1 MNGYNTNEEV
11 KRLKPEGDLRSKA
24 QRVIHGLH
32 GKKSPKIQQINPKNP
47 VVLIA
52 EKIGE
57 GIKQVVEEV
66 SSLIPGD
73 SSQQQ
78 VKMSALEQFRQLQA
92 ARKAA
97 ADKKAEV
104 AKEALVH
111 EQVQGLHGSTVSVDE
126 TGRLAGREL
135 PQAVRNKLRAT
146 QGSVAPRK
154 SVSPPKPAP
163 KLSLSAANEKRAKAV
178 RNYLQAGQKGR
189 RRSVYLQSN
198 DAEEAPGSEENVS
211 NNQKGMSSQN
221 KPANAVAAGNA
232 AASAAAAAG
241 ASPAVVNATA
251 NAVEAAVANA
261 PPGQE
266 APAAAAAAEEAVVAA
281 GGNVQQAAAASGAAS
296 ENAGA
301 NAEAD
306 RIEQEAAAQ
315 EAARAVQNSGAPPA
329 AVEAAAN
336 AVASGAS
343 PAVVE
348 AAVVNAG
355 GSPAAAANASAAAN
369 AGAANRLAALSPV
382 LPPSNGGSPGA
393 GVVANAPAIL
403 DTASAAAAPAR
414 LNVPGLATSP
424 VPIAGGAPCPP
435 VGLTPGTYTTT
446 VQEQGGATVATFMRT
461 GDLKGS
467 AWSMPGFGM
476 PKFGLRSGKGK
487 TVEEQVKEEPKA
499 YTWKGVNLGKYLAGL
514 KGFSIDLTPLLT
526 ALETVGTVA
535 GGAVAGAVYSTVYGT
550 VYGAYLIGQGF
561 VLVGLALA
569 GAFQAIAGY
578 DFKKIYPGITLA
590 NLFGLGTDPR
600 MKKLAKAIS
609 EYQTLNKQGIQ
620 QVVNAAKQARS
631 SRFSNNAAV
640 QNRVEAEIKTVKR
653 LLAGKQGDI
662 KAAAKDLAR
671 EIADDL
677 FNKLSKEQQDKV
689 DTALEP
695 IKPVSALPN
704 VGGRNLTVNRQQS
717 AAINE
722 IKDDFTELNV
732 LVEKMYLAAAAL
744 GNVPEA
750 QYPMAKAEA
759 IRTAYAQFLKD
770 VQVLDELQ
778 QLAQGSNAKASVNK
792 MWNKTQKYRSNAASY
807 GRAAQQGLSGFGS
820 RIGSMFTRKVNA
832 SKPNSSG
839 YVPGVIGSNRYTN
852 ANRAAQQVALAPAAP
867 KKGFFGR
874 LGNSLKS
881 AFSRKPSAAVQK
893 LTAAPAN
900 GQNNGAFNRVNPMRN
915 AFTSPQAAA
924 VGQPTQVQP
933 RPGAGAVQPASR
945 GLVGRV
951 RNAFGLRGLTL
962 KRKPEQYNG
971 FGRNEALPRSTN
983 ESANPFGPQYNL
995 GNAYSSQNEAE
1006 GKRRKRKTQ
1015 KRKGLKRSNNRR

>member
-1 MNGYNTNEEV
+1 MDGYNTNEEV
-11 KRLKPEGDLRSKA
+11 KRLKPEGHLRSKA
-24 QRVIHGLH
+24 QQVIHGLH
-32 GKKSPKIQQINPKNP
+32 GKKSPKNQQIKPKNP
-47 VVLIA
+47 VVIIA
-52 EKIGE
+52 EKVVE
-57 GIKQVVEEV
+57 GIKKVVDEV

-73 SSQQQ
+73 SSQQE
-78 VKMSALEQFRQLQA
+78 VKMYALEQFRQKQA

-97 ADKKAEV
+97 AEGKEKA

-111 EQVQGLHGSTVSVDE
+111 SQIVGLQKPVTVDE
-126 TGRLAGREL
+126 TGRLADRKL
-135 PQAVRNKLRAT
+135 SQAFRNKLRAA
-146 QGSVAPRK
+146 QASGSSAVPKR
-154 SVSPPKPAP
+154 SVSPPKWTMLPTI
-163 KLSLSAANEKRAKAV
+163 SNANKKRAEKV
-178 RNYLQAGQKGR
+178 RKSLQSGQKSS
-189 RRSVYLQSN
+189 RSSSPQSN
-198 DAEEAPGSEENVS
+198 EEAEEAPGSEENVS
-211 NNQKGMSSQN
+211 NNQKGMASQN

-251 NAVEAAVANA
+251 NAVANAVANA

-266 APAAAAAAEEAVVAA
+266 GQVAAAAAEEAVVAG
-281 GGNVQQAAAASGAAS
+281 GGNVQQAAAASEAAAS
-296 ENAGA
+296 NAGGNA

-315 EAARAVQNSGAPPA
+315 QAALAVQNSGAPPA

-336 AVASGAS
+336 AVASGAP
-343 PAVVE
+343 PAAVE

-355 GSPAAAANASAAAN
+355 GSPAAAANASAVASN

-403 DTASAAAAPAR
+403 GAASAAATNS
-414 LNVPGLATSP
+414 LVVPGPATSP
-424 VPIAGGAPCPP
+424 LPVDGSAPCPP
-435 VGLTPGTYTTT
+435 VGLAPGTYAAT
-446 VQEQGGATVATFMRT
+446 VQRTMTGETAVTFKSTGPQG
-461 GDLKGS
+461 KGTS
-467 AWSMPGFGM
+467 WSMPGFSL
-476 PKFGLRSGKGK
+476 KSGVGK
-487 TVEEQVKEEPKA
+487 TVKQQVEEQPKA
-499 YTWKGVNLGKYLAGL
+499 TWTWKGINFGESLKGL
-514 KGFSIDLTPLLT
+514 KGFVIDLTPLLI
-526 ALETVGTVA
+526 ALQAVGTVA
-535 GGAVAGAVYSTVYGT
+535 GGAIATSVGGSMF
-550 VYGAYLIGQGF
+550 GAYLIGQGF
-561 VLVGLALA
+561 VLVGLAIA
-569 GAFQAIAGY
+569 GAFQALAGL
-578 DFKKIYPGITLA
+578 DFRKIYPGITLA

-653 LLAGKQGDI
+653 LLAGKQSEI
-662 KAAAKDLAR
+662 KAAAKGLAKDIGDALYDKLELKQKEATAQAVTMNPELQNISDKDFEDL
-671 EIADDL
+671 
-677 FNKLSKEQQDKV
+677 
-689 DTALEP
+689 
-695 IKPVSALPN
+695 
-704 VGGRNLTVNRQQS
+704 
-717 AAINE
+717 
-722 IKDDFTELNV
+722 EL
-732 LVEKMYLAAAAL
+732 LIQKIYLAASAL

-750 QYPMAKAEA
+750 QYPMVKAEA
-759 IRTAYAQFLKD
+759 IKTAFAQFLKD

-820 RIGSMFTRKVNA
+820 RIGSMFTRKTNA

-839 YVPGVIGSNRYTN
+839 YVPGVVGSN
-852 ANRAAQQVALAPAAP
+852 PAAP

-900 GQNNGAFNRVNPMRN
+900 GQNNGSFNKVNPMRN

-924 VGQPTQVQP
+924 AGASGERLYVQP
-933 RPGAGAVQPASR
+933 RASAPQAPSR
-945 GLVGRV
+945 GFFGRV
-951 RNAFGLRGLTL
+951 RNTLGVPRGLTL
-962 KRKPEQYNG
+962 KKGKEGNYSG
-971 FGRNEALPRSTN
+971 FGRNVPETENAG
-983 ESANPFGPQYNL
+983 ESQNPFGLTQGA
-995 GNAYSSQNEAE
+995 GNAYEALNRANAE
-1006 GKRRKRKTQ
+1006 GKRPKRKTQ
-1015 KRKGLKRSNNRR
+1015 KRKAGRR

>member
-1 MNGYNTNEEV
+1 MNGYNTNEEI
-11 KRLKPEGDLRSKA
+11 KRLNPEGDLRSKA

-32 GKKSPKIQQINPKNP
+32 GKKSPKNPI
-47 VVLIA
+47 VLIA

-73 SSQQQ
+73 SSQQE
-78 VKMSALEQFRQLQA
+78 VKMSALDQFRQLQA

-97 ADKKAEV
+97 AEKKAEE

-111 EQVQGLHGSTVSVDE
+111 EQVQGLRGSTVSVDE
-126 TGRLAGREL
+126 TGRLAGRVL
-135 PQAVRNKLRAT
+135 PQAVRNKLRGA
-146 QGSVAPRK
+146 QGSGAPRK
-154 SVSPPKPAP
+154 SVSPPKPAA
-163 KLSLSAANEKRAKAV
+163 KVSLSEANERRAKAV
-178 RNYLQAGQKGR
+178 RNYLKSGPKSR
-189 RRSVYLQSN
+189 KRSVNLQSN
-198 DAEEAPGSEENVS
+198 ETEETPGSEENVG
-211 NNQKGMSSQN
+211 NNQKGMASQN

-232 AASAAAAAG
+232 AANAAAAAG
-241 ASPAVVNATA
+241 ASPTVVNATA
-251 NAVEAAVANA
+251 NAVANAVANA

-266 APAAAAAAEEAVVAA
+266 GQVAAAAAEEAVVAA

-296 ENAGA
+296 ANAGGNA
-301 NAEAD
+301 NAEAA
-306 RIEQEAAAQ
+306 RLEAEAESQ
-315 EAARAVQNSGAPPA
+315 EAARAAAGAAAASGAPPA
-329 AVEAAAN
+329 AVDAAA
-336 AVASGAS
+336 AAAESGAPPS
-343 PAVVE
+343 EVQ

-355 GSPAAAANASAAAN
+355 GSPAAGSNAAAASSNAN
-369 AGAANRLAALSPV
+369 AGAANRLASLSGV
-382 LPPSNGGSPGA
+382 LPPVAAHGA
-393 GVVANAPAIL
+393 GVVANAPANSL
-403 DTASAAAAPAR
+403 V
-414 LNVPGLATSP
+414 VPGLATSP
-424 VPIAGGAPCPP
+424 LPMPGGAPCPP
-435 VGLTPGTYTTT
+435 VGLAPGTYAAT
-446 VQEQGGATVATFMRT
+446 VQRTMTGETAVTFKST
-461 GDLKGS
+461 GPLGKGS
-467 AWSMPGFGM
+467 AWSMPG
-476 PKFGLRSGKGK
+476 FGLRSGKGK
-487 TVEEQVKEEPKA
+487 TVEQQVKEEPKA
-499 YTWKGVNLGKYLAGL
+499 WTFKGINFGKYLSGL
-514 KGFSIDLTPLLT
+514 RGFAIDLTPLLM
-526 ALETVGTVA
+526 ALQAVGSVA
-535 GGAVAGAVYSTVYGT
+535 GGAVVLSVGAPMYGS
-550 VYGAYLIGQGF
+550 YLIGQGF
-561 VLVGLALA
+561 VLLGLAMA
-569 GAFQAIAGY
+569 GAFQALVGF
-578 DFKKIYPGITLA
+578 DFKKLYPGITLA
-590 NLFGLGTDPR
+590 NVFGLGTDPR

-620 QVVNAAKQARS
+620 QVVNAAKQART

-662 KAAAKDLAR
+662 KMAAKGLAK

-677 FNKLSKEQQDKV
+677 FDKLNKEQQDAV
-689 DTALEP
+689 DTQLAPLQ
-695 IKPVSALPN
+695 PVSALPN

-792 MWNKTQKYRSNAASY
+792 MFNKTQKYRSNVASY

-881 AFSRKPSAAVQK
+881 VFSRKPSPSPLSSTPPPMAERNELSNLRRIAA
-893 LTAAPAN
+893 
-900 GQNNGAFNRVNPMRN
+900 NR
-915 AFTSPQAAA
+915 
-924 VGQPTQVQP
+924 GEQPKNLPFETNF
-933 RPGAGAVQPASR
+933 RTVQPAPR
-945 GLVGRV
+945 GFFGRV
-951 RNAFGLRGLTL
+951 RNTLGVPRGLTL
-962 KRKPEQYNG
+962 RKGKEGNYSG
-971 FGRNEALPRSTN
+971 FGRNVPETAN
-983 ESANPFGPQYNL
+983 AGESENPFGLSQGE
-995 GNAYSSQNEAE
+995 GNAYEALNRAQ
-1006 GKRRKRKTQ
+1006 GVGAGARRKRNSRKTQ
-1015 KRKGLKRSNNRR
+1015 KRKAGRR

>member
-1 MNGYNTNEEV
+1 MTGETAV
-11 KRLKPEGDLRSKA
+11 TFKSTGP
-24 QRVIHGLH
+24 Q
-32 GKKSPKIQQINPKNP
+32 GK
-47 VVLIA
+47 
-52 EKIGE
+52 G
-57 GIKQVVEEV
+57 
-66 SSLIPGD
+66 
-73 SSQQQ
+73 
-78 VKMSALEQFRQLQA
+78 
-92 ARKAA
+92 
-97 ADKKAEV
+97 
-104 AKEALVH
+104 
-111 EQVQGLHGSTVSVDE
+111 
-126 TGRLAGREL
+126 
-135 PQAVRNKLRAT
+135 
-146 QGSVAPRK
+146 
-154 SVSPPKPAP
+154 
-163 KLSLSAANEKRAKAV
+163 
-178 RNYLQAGQKGR
+178 
-189 RRSVYLQSN
+189 
-198 DAEEAPGSEENVS
+198 
-211 NNQKGMSSQN
+211 
-221 KPANAVAAGNA
+221 
-232 AASAAAAAG
+232 
-241 ASPAVVNATA
+241 
-251 NAVEAAVANA
+251 
-261 PPGQE
+261 
-266 APAAAAAAEEAVVAA
+266 
-281 GGNVQQAAAASGAAS
+281 
-296 ENAGA
+296 
-301 NAEAD
+301 
-306 RIEQEAAAQ
+306 
-315 EAARAVQNSGAPPA
+315 
-329 AVEAAAN
+329 
-336 AVASGAS
+336 
-343 PAVVE
+343 
-348 AAVVNAG
+348 
-355 GSPAAAANASAAAN
+355 
-369 AGAANRLAALSPV
+369 
-382 LPPSNGGSPGA
+382 
-393 GVVANAPAIL
+393 
-403 DTASAAAAPAR
+403 
-414 LNVPGLATSP
+414 TS
-424 VPIAGGAPCPP
+424 
-435 VGLTPGTYTTT
+435 
-446 VQEQGGATVATFMRT
+446 
-461 GDLKGS
+461 
-467 AWSMPGFGM
+467 WMPGFS
-476 PKFGLRSGKGK
+476 FGSGKGK
-487 TVEEQVKEEPKA
+487 TVEQQVKEEPKA
-499 YTWKGVNLGKYLAGL
+499 WTWKGVNLGKYLAGL

-535 GGAVAGAVYSTVYGT
+535 GGAVAGAVYGTVYGT
-550 VYGAYLIGQGF
+550 VYGAYLIGEGF

-590 NLFGLGTDPR
+590 NLFGIGTDPR

-677 FNKLSKEQQDKV
+677 FNKLSKEQKEKV

-852 ANRAAQQVALAPAAP
+852 ANRAAQQVALANPAAP

-881 AFSRKPSAAVQK
+881 AFSRKPSANVQK
-893 LTAAPAN
+893 LTAAP
-900 GQNNGAFNRVNPMRN
+900 P
-915 AFTSPQAAA
+915 PAAA
-924 VGQPTQVQP
+924 RNELSNLRRLAANRGEQPTNLPIENNVVYRGNP
-933 RPGAGAVQPASR
+933 TVSSGRPS
-945 GLVGRV
+945 
-951 RNAFGLRGLTL
+951 FLRGLTL
-962 KRKPEQYNG
+962 PFTG
-971 FGRNEALPRSTN
+971 FGKRNTANTAKAQGRRENQRRAALGMAPKYRGSGNENNLSNENLNANTLTPPSGGLTLRSPSPP
-983 ESANPFGPQYNL
+983 SAQ
-995 GNAYSSQNEAE
+995 
-1006 GKRRKRKTQ
+1006 RKTQ
-1015 KRKGLKRSNNRR
+1015 KRKGLKRSNSRR

>member
-1 MNGYNTNEEV
+1 M
-11 KRLKPEGDLRSKA
+11 
-24 QRVIHGLH
+24 
-32 GKKSPKIQQINPKNP
+32 
-47 VVLIA
+47 
-52 EKIGE
+52 
-57 GIKQVVEEV
+57 
-66 SSLIPGD
+66 SLT
-73 SSQQQ
+73 
-78 VKMSALEQFRQLQA
+78 QLA
-92 ARKAA
+92 
-97 ADKKAEV
+97 
-104 AKEALVH
+104 
-111 EQVQGLHGSTVSVDE
+111 
-126 TGRLAGREL
+126 
-135 PQAVRNKLRAT
+135 
-146 QGSVAPRK
+146 
-154 SVSPPKPAP
+154 SPPKPAAQ
-163 KLSLSAANEKRAKAV
+163 LSLSAANEKRAKAV
-178 RNYLQAGQKGR
+178 RNYLQAGKKGR
-189 RRSVYLQSN
+189 RRSVYLQPN
-198 DAEEAPGSEENVS
+198 NEEVEAPGSEENVG
-211 NNQKGMSSQN
+211 NNQKGMASQN

-241 ASPAVVNATA
+241 ASPAAANAAA
-251 NAVEAAVANA
+251 NAVANAVANA
-261 PPGQE
+261 PPGLE
-266 APAAAAAAEEAVVAA
+266 APAAAAAAEQAVVAA
-281 GGNVQQAAAASGAAS
+281 GGNVGQAAAASEAAS
-296 ENAGA
+296 ANAGGA
-301 NAEAD
+301 NAEAE
-306 RIEQEAAAQ
+306 RIEAEAAAQ
-315 EAARAVQNSGAPPA
+315 EAARAVEASGAPPA

-336 AVASGAS
+336 AVASGAP

-355 GSPAAAANASAAAN
+355 GSPAAAANAGAAAN
-369 AGAANRLAALSPV
+369 ASAANRLAALSGV
-382 LPPSNGGSPGA
+382 LPPVAGA
-393 GVVANAPAIL
+393 GVAANAPAIL
-403 DTASAAAAPAR
+403 GAAESAASTPA
-414 LNVPGLATSP
+414 VIPGLPTSP
-424 VPIAGGAPCPP
+424 NAPVIAGGAPCPP
-435 VGLTPGTYTTT
+435 VGLPPGKYAADVARTMSGETT
-446 VQEQGGATVATFMRT
+446 VTFKYTGA
-461 GDLKGS
+461 LGS
-467 AWSMPGFGM
+467 SWSM

-487 TVEEQVKEEPKA
+487 TTKEQVDEEPKA
-499 YTWKGVNLGKYLAGL
+499 WTWKGVNFGKWLSGL
-514 KGFSIDLTPLLT
+514 KGFSIDLSPLLL
-526 ALETVGTVA
+526 ALQAAAGVA
-535 GGAVAGAVYSTVYGT
+535 GGGIAGAAVVAAGGVASGLYVIGSGMV
-550 VYGAYLIGQGF
+550 LIG
-561 VLVGLALA
+561 LAFA
-569 GAFQAIAGY
+569 GAFQALAGL
-578 DFKKIYPGITLA
+578 DFRKIYPGITLA

-677 FNKLSKEQQDKV
+677 FSKLSKEQEAAV
-689 DTALEP
+689 DAQLAP
-695 IKPVSALPN
+695 LQPVSALPN
-704 VGGRNLTVNRQQS
+704 VGGRNLMVNRQQS

-778 QLAQGSNAKASVNK
+778 VLAQGSNAKASVNK

-820 RIGSMFTRKVNA
+820 RLGSMFTRKATNA

-852 ANRAAQQVALAPAAP
+852 ANRAAQQVALANAAKP

-900 GQNNGAFNRVNPMRN
+900 GQNNGSFNRVNPMRN
-915 AFTSPQAAA
+915 AFTSPQAGAA
-924 VGQPTQVQP
+924 GAAGERLYVQP
-933 RPGAGAVQPASR
+933 RASVPQAPSR
-945 GLVGRV
+945 GFFGRI
-951 RNAFGLRGLTL
+951 RNTLGVPRGLTL
-962 KRKPEQYNG
+962 KKGKEGNYSG
-971 FGRNEALPRSTN
+971 FGRNEPEVENAGEN
-983 ESANPFGPQYNL
+983 QNPFGLTQGA
-995 GNAYSSQNEAE
+995 GNAYEALNRANAE

-1015 KRKGLKRSNNRR
+1015 KRKAGRR

>member
-1 MNGYNTNEEV
+1 MEGYNTNEEV

-57 GIKQVVEEV
+57 GIKQIVDEV

-73 SSQQQ
+73 SSQQE
-78 VKMSALEQFRQLQA
+78 VKMSALDQFRQLQA
-92 ARKAA
+92 ARQAA
-97 ADKKAEV
+97 EKKKAEE
-104 AKEALVH
+104 AKKALVH
-111 EQVQGLHGSTVSVDE
+111 TQVQGLRESTVSVDE
-126 TGRLAGREL
+126 SGRLAGRGLSPEL
-135 PQAVRNKLRAT
+135 RNRLRAA

-154 SVSPPKPAP
+154 SVSPPKWTVLPTISNAN
-163 KLSLSAANEKRAKAV
+163 KRRAENVRKSLLS
-178 RNYLQAGQKGR
+178 GQKS
-189 RRSVYLQSN
+189 RSRSSSPQSN
-198 DAEEAPGSEENVS
+198 EEAEEAPGSEENVS
-211 NNQKGMSSQN
+211 NNQKRMANQN

-232 AASAAAAAG
+232 AANAAAAAG
-241 ASPAVVNATA
+241 APP
-251 NAVEAAVANA
+251 AVANAAGEAVQVAVASA

-281 GGNVQQAAAASGAAS
+281 GGSVQQAAAASGAAS
-296 ENAGA
+296 ENAGGNENA
-301 NAEAD
+301 VAEAA
-306 RIEQEAAAQ
+306 RLEAEAEAQEAAAASGAPL
-315 EAARAVQNSGAPPA
+315 AAAEEETAVNGALGDNSLLNQFAEGVNPPAAPAAAGAAAASGAPPSE
-329 AVEAAAN
+329 V
-336 AVASGAS
+336 S
-343 PAVVE
+343 
-348 AAVVNAG
+348 AG
-355 GSPAAAANASAAAN
+355 GLPA
-369 AGAANRLAALSPV
+369 AGAANRLAALSGV
-382 LPPSNGGSPGA
+382 LPPVAPLGA
-393 GVVANAPAIL
+393 GVAVNAPAIL
-403 DTASAAAAPAR
+403 STASAAAAPAR

-467 AWSMPGFGM
+467 AWSMPGFG
-476 PKFGLRSGKGK
+476 FRSGKGK

-499 YTWKGVNLGKYLAGL
+499 WTWKGVNLGKYLAGL

-535 GGAVAGAVYSTVYGT
+535 GGAVAGAVYGTVYGT

-561 VLVGLALA
+561 VLVGLAMA
-569 GAFQAIAGY
+569 GAFQALAGL
-578 DFKKIYPGITLA
+578 DFRKIYPGITLA

-662 KAAAKDLAR
+662 KMAAKELAK

-677 FNKLSKEQQDKV
+677 FNKLSKEQQEKV

-695 IKPVSALPN
+695 IKPAEATPYVSTGLN
-704 VGGRNLTVNRQQS
+704 SNRKYS
-717 AAINE
+717 AEINE

-750 QYPMAKAEA
+750 QYPMVKAEA
-759 IRTAYAQFLKD
+759 IRNAYAQFLKD

-778 QLAQGSNAKASVNK
+778 QLAQGSNA
-792 MWNKTQKYRSNAASY
+792 T
-807 GRAAQQGLSGFGS
+807 
-820 RIGSMFTRKVNA
+820 T
-832 SKPNSSG
+832 
-839 YVPGVIGSNRYTN
+839 
-852 ANRAAQQVALAPAAP
+852 
-867 KKGFFGR
+867 
-874 LGNSLKS
+874 
-881 AFSRKPSAAVQK
+881 
-893 LTAAPAN
+893 
-900 GQNNGAFNRVNPMRN
+900 
-915 AFTSPQAAA
+915 
-924 VGQPTQVQP
+924 P
-933 RPGAGAVQPASR
+933 RPEAGEW
-945 GLVGRV
+945 GR
-951 RNAFGLRGLTL
+951 RH
-962 KRKPEQYNG
+962 
-971 FGRNEALPRSTN
+971 
-983 ESANPFGPQYNL
+983 
-995 GNAYSSQNEAE
+995 
-1006 GKRRKRKTQ
+1006 
-1015 KRKGLKRSNNRR
+1015 

>member
-1 MNGYNTNEEV
+1 MDGYNTNEEV
-11 KRLKPEGDLRSKA
+11 KRLKPEGHLRSKA
-24 QRVIHGLH
+24 QQVIHGLH
-32 GKKSPKIQQINPKNP
+32 GKKSPKNP

-52 EKIGE
+52 EKVVE
-57 GIKQVVEEV
+57 GIKKVVDEV

-73 SSQQQ
+73 SSQQE
-78 VKMSALEQFRQLQA
+78 VKMSALEQFRQSQA

-97 ADKKAEV
+97 AEVKAKA

-111 EQVQGLHGSTVSVDE
+111 SQIEGLRNPVAVDE
-126 TGRLAGREL
+126 TGRLAVRGLSPE
-135 PQAVRNKLRAT
+135 VRNRLRAA
-146 QGSVAPRK
+146 QGAKATSARSP
-154 SVSPPKPAP
+154 SPPKPAAQ
-163 KLSLSAANEKRAKAV
+163 LSLNAASERRAKAV
-178 RNYLQAGQKGR
+178 RNYLSAGKPTTRNGKRSR
-189 RRSVYLQSN
+189 RNNFNGPDPIL
-198 DAEEAPGSEENVS
+198 EAPGSEENVS
-211 NNQKGMSSQN
+211 NNQKGMASQN

-251 NAVEAAVANA
+251 NAVANAVANA

-266 APAAAAAAEEAVVAA
+266 GQVAAAAAEEAVVAA
-281 GGNVQQAAAASGAAS
+281 GGNVGQAAAASEAAS
-296 ENAGA
+296 VNAGGA
-301 NAEAD
+301 EVEAD

-336 AVASGAS
+336 AVASGA
-343 PAVVE
+343 PPNVVE

-355 GSPAAAANASAAAN
+355 GSPAAAANAGAVASNANAGAVASNAN
-369 AGAANRLAALSPV
+369 AGAANRLAALSGV
-382 LPPSNGGSPGA
+382 LPPSPGA

-403 DTASAAAAPAR
+403 GAASAAAAAPA
-414 LNVPGLATSP
+414 LVPGPATSP
-424 VPIAGGAPCPP
+424 VNQPAAGCPP
-435 VGLTPGTYTTT
+435 VGLAPGTYAAT
-446 VQEQGGATVATFMRT
+446 VQRTMTGETAVTFKSTGPQG
-461 GDLKGS
+461 KGS
-467 AWSMPGFGM
+467 SWSMPGFS
-476 PKFGLRSGKGK
+476 FGSGKGK
-487 TVEEQVKEEPKA
+487 TVEQQVKEQPKA
-499 YTWKGVNLGKYLAGL
+499 WTWKGINFGESL
-514 KGFSIDLTPLLT
+514 KGLRGFMIDLTPLLM
-526 ALETVGTVA
+526 ALQAVGTVA
-535 GGAVAGAVYSTVYGT
+535 GGAVAASVGAPM
-550 VYGAYLIGQGF
+550 YGAYLIGQGF
-561 VLVGLALA
+561 VLVGLAFA
-569 GAFQAIAGY
+569 GAFQALAGY

-662 KAAAKDLAR
+662 KMAAKGIAK

-677 FNKLSKEQQDKV
+677 FNKLSKEQQDSV
-689 DTALEP
+689 DTQLAPLQPAEATP
-695 IKPVSALPN
+695 YVSTGLN
-704 VGGRNLTVNRQQS
+704 SNRKYS
-717 AAINE
+717 TEINE

-778 QLAQGSNAKASVNK
+778 ALAQGSNAKASVNK
-792 MWNKTQKYRSNAASY
+792 MFNKTQKYRSNVASY

-820 RIGSMFTRKVNA
+820 RLGSMFTRKVNA

-881 AFSRKPSAAVQK
+881 VFKRKTPSP
-893 LTAAPAN
+893 LSSTP
-900 GQNNGAFNRVNPMRN
+900 P
-915 AFTSPQAAA
+915 AAA
-924 VGQPTQVQP
+924 RNELSNLRQIAANRGEQPTNFPIENNLSSSGTNVEYRGNP
-933 RPGAGAVQPASR
+933 SVSSGRPG
-945 GLVGRV
+945 
-951 RNAFGLRGLTL
+951 FLRGLTL
-962 KRKPEQYNG
+962 PFTG
-971 FGRNEALPRSTN
+971 FGKRNSETAKARRAQQAANREAPLFTGSST
-983 ESANPFGPQYNL
+983 GY
-995 GNAYSSQNEAE
+995 
-1006 GKRRKRKTQ
+1006 GKERKT
-1015 KRKGLKRSNNRR
+1015 RKGRKAGRR

>member
-11 KRLKPEGDLRSKA
+11 KRLKPEGHLRSKA
-24 QRVIHGLH
+24 QQVIHGLH
-32 GKKSPKIQQINPKNP
+32 GKKSPKNP
-47 VVLIA
+47 VVIIA
-52 EKIGE
+52 EKVVE
-57 GIKQVVEEV
+57 GIKKVVDEV

-73 SSQQQ
+73 SSQQE

-97 ADKKAEV
+97 AEGKEKA

-111 EQVQGLHGSTVSVDE
+111 SQIVGLQKPVTVE
-126 TGRLAGREL
+126 EGGRIAGREL

-146 QGSVAPRK
+146 QASGSSAVPKR
-154 SVSPPKPAP
+154 SVSPPKWTMLPT
-163 KLSLSAANEKRAKAV
+163 AANEKRAKAV
-178 RNYLQAGQKGR
+178 RNYLMP
-189 RRSVYLQSN
+189 RSRSSSPQSN
-198 DAEEAPGSEENVS
+198 EEAEGAPGSEENVS
-211 NNQKGMSSQN
+211 NNQKGMASQN

-232 AASAAAAAG
+232 AANAAAAAG

-251 NAVEAAVANA
+251 SAVANAVANA

-266 APAAAAAAEEAVVAA
+266 GQVAAAAAEEAVVAA
-281 GGNVQQAAAASGAAS
+281 GGNVGQAAAASEAAS
-296 ENAGA
+296 ANAGGNA

-315 EAARAVQNSGAPPA
+315 QAALAAQASGAPPA

-355 GSPAAAANASAAAN
+355 GSPAAAANASAVASN

-403 DTASAAAAPAR
+403 GAASAAATNS
-414 LNVPGLATSP
+414 LVVPGSATSP
-424 VPIAGGAPCPP
+424 LPVDSAPCPP
-435 VGLTPGTYTTT
+435 VGLAPGTYAAT
-446 VQEQGGATVATFMRT
+446 VQRTMTGETAVTFKSTGPQG
-461 GDLKGS
+461 KGTS
-467 AWSMPGFGM
+467 WSMPGFS
-476 PKFGLRSGKGK
+476 FGSGKGK
-487 TVEEQVKEEPKA
+487 TVEQQVKEQPKA
-499 YTWKGVNLGKYLAGL
+499 WTWKGINFGESLKGL
-514 KGFSIDLTPLLT
+514 KGFVIDLTPLLM
-526 ALETVGTVA
+526 ALQAVGTVA
-535 GGAVAGAVYSTVYGT
+535 GGAIGSAVGAPMF
-550 VYGAYLIGQGF
+550 GAYIIGQGF
-561 VLVGLALA
+561 VLVGLAMA
-569 GAFQAIAGY
+569 GAFQALAGL

-662 KAAAKDLAR
+662 KLAAKGIAK

-677 FNKLSKEQQDKV
+677 FNKLSKEQQDSV
-689 DTALEP
+689 DTQLAP
-695 IKPVSALPN
+695 IQPAEATPYVSTGLN
-704 VGGRNLTVNRQQS
+704 SNRKYS
-717 AAINE
+717 TEINE
-722 IKDDFTELNV
+722 IKDDFSELNV
-732 LVEKMYLAAAAL
+732 LVEKMYLSAAAL

-820 RIGSMFTRKVNA
+820 RIGSMFTRKTNA

-839 YVPGVIGSNRYTN
+839 YVPGAIGSNRYTN
-852 ANRAAQQVALAPAAP
+852 ANRNAQQVALAQAAAP

-881 AFSRKPSAAVQK
+881 VFKRKTPSPLSSTPPA
-893 LTAAPAN
+893 AAPAN
-900 GQNNGAFNRVNPMRN
+900 GQNNGSFNKVNPMRN

-924 VGQPTQVQP
+924 AGASGERLYVQP
-933 RPGAGAVQPASR
+933 RASAPQAPSR
-945 GLVGRV
+945 GFFGRV
-951 RNAFGLRGLTL
+951 RNTLGVPRGLTL
-962 KRKPEQYNG
+962 KKGKEGNYSG
-971 FGRNEALPRSTN
+971 FGRNEAEVEN
-983 ESANPFGPQYNL
+983 AGESQNPFGLTQGA
-995 GNAYSSQNEAE
+995 GNAYEALNRANAE

-1015 KRKGLKRSNNRR
+1015 KRKDGRR

>member
-1 MNGYNTNEEV
+1 MDNGFNTNEEV
-11 KRLKPEGDLRSKA
+11 KRLDPRGELRSKA
-24 QRVIHGLH
+24 QKVIHGLH
-32 GKKSPKIQQINPKNP
+32 GKKTPRIQRIVKPIENP

-57 GIKQVVEEV
+57 GIKKVINGV
-66 SSLIPGD
+66 STLIPGD
-73 SSQQQ
+73 SSQQE
-78 VKMSALEQFRQLQA
+78 VKMSALEQFKALQA
-92 ARKAA
+92 KRKAA
-97 ADKKAEV
+97 AEGKAKE

-111 EQVQGLHGSTVSVDE
+111 SQIQGLRGSTVSVDE
-126 TGRLAGREL
+126 AGHLAGTGL
-135 PQAVRNKLRAT
+135 SQGVRNKLRAA
-146 QGSVAPRK
+146 QSAARPAARPA
-154 SVSPPKPAP
+154 SPPKPAAQ
-163 KLSLSAANEKRAKAV
+163 LSLNAASERRAEAV
-178 RNYLQAGQKGR
+178 RKYLSAGKPTTRNGKRSR
-189 RRSVYLQSN
+189 RNNFNGPDPIL
-198 DAEEAPGSEENVS
+198 EAPGSGENVS
-211 NNQKGMSSQN
+211 INQKGMASQN

-251 NAVEAAVANA
+251 NAVANAVANA

-266 APAAAAAAEEAVVAA
+266 GQVAAAAAEEAVVAA
-281 GGNVQQAAAASGAAS
+281 GGNVGQAAAASEAAS
-296 ENAGA
+296 VNAGA
-301 NAEAD
+301 NAEAN

-315 EAARAVQNSGAPPA
+315 EAARAAAASGAPPA

-336 AVASGAS
+336 AVASGAPPS
-343 PAVVE
+343 AVE

-355 GSPAAAANASAAAN
+355 GSPVAAANASAAASLN
-369 AGAANRLAALSPV
+369 ELSPV
-382 LPPSNGGSPGA
+382 LPPLASPEA

-403 DTASAAAAPAR
+403 GAASAAAAAPA
-414 LNVPGLATSP
+414 VIPGPPTSP
-424 VPIAGGAPCPP
+424 NAPVAGGAPCPP
-435 VGLTPGTYTTT
+435 VGLPPGKYAADVARTMSGETT
-446 VQEQGGATVATFMRT
+446 VTFKYTGA
-461 GDLKGS
+461 LGS
-467 AWSMPGFGM
+467 SWSM

-487 TVEEQVKEEPKA
+487 TTKEQVDEEPKA
-499 YTWKGVNLGKYLAGL
+499 WTWKGVNFGKWLSGL
-514 KGFSIDLTPLLT
+514 KGFSIDLSPLLL
-526 ALETVGTVA
+526 ALQAAAGVA
-535 GGAVAGAVYSTVYGT
+535 GGGIAGAAVVAAGGVASGLYVIGSGMV
-550 VYGAYLIGQGF
+550 LIG
-561 VLVGLALA
+561 LAFA
-569 GAFQAIAGY
+569 GAFQALAGL
-578 DFKKIYPGITLA
+578 DFRKIYPGITLA

-677 FNKLSKEQQDKV
+677 FNKLSKEQQDAV
-689 DTALEP
+689 DTQLAPLQ
-695 IKPVSALPN
+695 PVSALPN

-778 QLAQGSNAKASVNK
+778 ALAQGSNAKASVNK

-820 RIGSMFTRKVNA
+820 RLGSMFTRKPANA

-852 ANRAAQQVALAPAAP
+852 ANRAAQQVALANAAKP

-900 GQNNGAFNRVNPMRN
+900 GQNNGSFNRVNPMRN

-924 VGQPTQVQP
+924 AGAAGERLYVQP
-933 RPGAGAVQPASR
+933 RASVPQAPSR
-945 GLVGRV
+945 GFFGRI
-951 RNAFGLRGLTL
+951 RNTLGVPRGLTL
-962 KRKPEQYNG
+962 KKGKEGNYSG
-971 FGRNEALPRSTN
+971 FGRNEPEVENAG
-983 ESANPFGPQYNL
+983 ESQNPFGLTQGA
-995 GNAYSSQNEAE
+995 GNAYEALNRANAE

-1015 KRKGLKRSNNRR
+1015 KRKAGRR

>member
-1 MNGYNTNEEV
+1 MDGYNTNEEV
-11 KRLKPEGDLRSKA
+11 KRLKPEGHLRSKA
-24 QRVIHGLH
+24 QQVIHGLH
-32 GKKSPKIQQINPKNP
+32 GKKSPKNQQFKGKNP

-52 EKIGE
+52 EKVVE
-57 GIKQVVEEV
+57 GIKKVVDEV

-73 SSQQQ
+73 SSQQE
-78 VKMSALEQFRQLQA
+78 VKMSALEQFRQMQA

-97 ADKKAEV
+97 AEVKSKA

-111 EQVQGLHGSTVSVDE
+111 SQIEGLRNPVAVDE
-126 TGRLAGREL
+126 FGRLAGRGLSPE
-135 PQAVRNKLRAT
+135 VRNKLRAA
-146 QGSVAPRK
+146 QGAKATSARSP
-154 SVSPPKPAP
+154 SPPKPAAQ
-163 KLSLSAANEKRAKAV
+163 LSLNAASERRAEAV
-178 RNYLQAGQKGR
+178 RKYLSAGKPTTRNGKRSR
-189 RRSVYLQSN
+189 RNNFNGPDPIL
-198 DAEEAPGSEENVS
+198 EAPGSEENVS
-211 NNQKGMSSQN
+211 NNQKGMASQN

-251 NAVEAAVANA
+251 NAVANAVANA

-266 APAAAAAAEEAVVAA
+266 GQVAAAAAEEAVVAA
-281 GGNVQQAAAASGAAS
+281 GGNVGQAAAASEAAS
-296 ENAGA
+296 VNAGA
-301 NAEAD
+301 NAEAN

-336 AVASGAS
+336 AVASGAP

-355 GSPAAAANASAAAN
+355 GSPAAAANAGAVASNAN
-369 AGAANRLAALSPV
+369 AGAANRLAALSGV
-382 LPPSNGGSPGA
+382 LPPVASPVASPGA

-403 DTASAAAAPAR
+403 GAASAAAAPA
-414 LNVPGLATSP
+414 LVPGPATSP
-424 VPIAGGAPCPP
+424 VNQPSAGCPP
-435 VGLTPGTYTTT
+435 VGLAPGTYAAT
-446 VQEQGGATVATFMRT
+446 VQRTMTGETAVTFKSTGPQG
-461 GDLKGS
+461 KGS
-467 AWSMPGFGM
+467 SWSMPGFS
-476 PKFGLRSGKGK
+476 FGSGKGK
-487 TVEEQVKEEPKA
+487 TVEQQVKEQPKA
-499 YTWKGVNLGKYLAGL
+499 WTWKGINFGESLKGL
-514 KGFSIDLTPLLT
+514 KGFMIDLTPLLI
-526 ALETVGTVA
+526 ALQAVGTVA
-535 GGAVAGAVYSTVYGT
+535 GGAVASAVGAPM
-550 VYGAYLIGQGF
+550 YGAYLIGQGF
-561 VLVGLALA
+561 VLVGLAFA
-569 GAFQAIAGY
+569 GAFQALAGY
-578 DFKKIYPGITLA
+578 DFKKLYPGITLA
-590 NLFGLGTDPR
+590 NVFGIGTDPR

-640 QNRVEAEIKTVKR
+640 QTRVEAEIKTVKR
-653 LLAGKQGDI
+653 LLAGKQGEI
-662 KAAAKDLAR
+662 KAAAKGLAKDIGDALYDKLELKQKEATAQAVTMNPELQNISDKDFEDL
-671 EIADDL
+671 
-677 FNKLSKEQQDKV
+677 
-689 DTALEP
+689 
-695 IKPVSALPN
+695 
-704 VGGRNLTVNRQQS
+704 
-717 AAINE
+717 
-722 IKDDFTELNV
+722 EL
-732 LVEKMYLAAAAL
+732 LIQKIYLAASAL

-759 IRTAYAQFLKD
+759 IKTAFAQFLKD

-820 RIGSMFTRKVNA
+820 RIGSMFTRK
-832 SKPNSSG
+832 
-839 YVPGVIGSNRYTN
+839 
-852 ANRAAQQVALAPAAP
+852 ANPAPQNVAAVQMPA

-924 VGQPTQVQP
+924 AGASGERLYVQP
-933 RPGAGAVQPASR
+933 RASAPQAPSR
-945 GLVGRV
+945 GFFGRI
-951 RNAFGLRGLTL
+951 RNTLGVPRGLTL
-962 KRKPEQYNG
+962 KKGKEGNYSG
-971 FGRNEALPRSTN
+971 FGRNEPEVENAG
-983 ESANPFGPQYNL
+983 ESQNPFGLTQGA
-995 GNAYSSQNEAE
+995 GNAYEALNRANAE

-1015 KRKGLKRSNNRR
+1015 KRKAGRR

>member
-1 MNGYNTNEEV
+1 MNGYNTNEEI
-11 KRLKPEGDLRSKA
+11 KRLNPEGDLRSKA

-32 GKKSPKIQQINPKNP
+32 GKRSPKNP
-47 VVLIA
+47 IVLIA

-73 SSQQQ
+73 SSQQE

-97 ADKKAEV
+97 AEKKAEE
-104 AKEALVH
+104 AKEALIH
-111 EQVQGLHGSTVSVDE
+111 EQVQGLRGSTVSVDE
-126 TGRLAGREL
+126 TGRLAGKVL
-135 PQAVRNKLRAT
+135 PQAVRNKLRVA
-146 QGSVAPRK
+146 QGSGASRK
-154 SVSPPKPAP
+154 SVSPPKPAA
-163 KLSLSAANEKRAKAV
+163 KVSLSEANERRAKAV
-178 RNYLQAGQKGR
+178 RNYLKSGPKSR
-189 RRSVYLQSN
+189 KRSVNLQSN
-198 DAEEAPGSEENVS
+198 ETEETPGSEENVG
-211 NNQKGMSSQN
+211 NNQKGMASQN

-251 NAVEAAVANA
+251 NAVTNAVANA

-266 APAAAAAAEEAVVAA
+266 APAAAAAAEQAVVAA

-296 ENAGA
+296 ENAGGNA
-301 NAEAD
+301 NAEA
-306 RIEQEAAAQ
+306 EAARLEAEAESQ
-315 EAARAVQNSGAPPA
+315 EAARAAAGAAAASGAPPA
-329 AVEAAAN
+329 AVEAAA
-336 AVASGAS
+336 AAAESGAP
-343 PAVVE
+343 PAAVE

-355 GSPAAAANASAAAN
+355 GSPAAASNAAAASGNAN
-369 AGAANRLAALSPV
+369 AGAANRLAALSGV
-382 LPPSNGGSPGA
+382 LPPVAAPGA
-393 GVVANAPAIL
+393 GVAANAPAIL
-403 DTASAAAAPAR
+403 NAASAAAAPAL

-424 VPIAGGAPCPP
+424 LPMPGGVPCPP
-435 VGLTPGTYTTT
+435 VGLAPGTYAAT
-446 VQEQGGATVATFMRT
+446 VQRTMTGETAVTFKST
-461 GDLKGS
+461 GPLGKGF
-467 AWSMPGFGM
+467 AWSMPG
-476 PKFGLRSGKGK
+476 FGLRSGKGK
-487 TVEEQVKEEPKA
+487 TVEQQVKEEPKA
-499 YTWKGVNLGKYLAGL
+499 WNWKGINFGKYLSGL
-514 KGFSIDLTPLLT
+514 RGFAIDLTPLLM
-526 ALETVGTVA
+526 ALQAVGSVA
-535 GGAVAGAVYSTVYGT
+535 GGAVVASVGAPMYGS
-550 VYGAYLIGQGF
+550 YLIGQGF
-561 VLVGLALA
+561 VLLGLAMA
-569 GAFQAIAGY
+569 GAFQALGGF
-578 DFKKIYPGITLA
+578 DFKKLYPGITLA
-590 NLFGLGTDPR
+590 NVFGLGTDPR

-620 QVVNAAKQARS
+620 QVVNAAKQART

-662 KAAAKDLAR
+662 KMAAKGLAK

-677 FNKLSKEQQDKV
+677 FDKLSKEQQDAV
-689 DTALEP
+689 DTQLAPLQ
-695 IKPVSALPN
+695 PVSALPN

-792 MWNKTQKYRSNAASY
+792 MFNKTQKYRSNVASY

-852 ANRAAQQVALAPAAP
+852 ANRAAQQVALAPAAQ

-881 AFSRKPSAAVQK
+881 VFSRKPSAAVQK
-893 LTAAPAN
+893 LTATPAN
-900 GQNNGAFNRVNPMRN
+900 RQNNGAFNQVNPMRN

-924 VGQPTQVQP
+924 AGQRLQVQP
-933 RPGAGAVQPASR
+933 RPGAIQPAPR
-945 GLVGRV
+945 GFFGRV
-951 RNAFGLRGLTL
+951 RNTLGVPRGLTL
-962 KRKPEQYNG
+962 RKGKEGNYSG
-971 FGRNEALPRSTN
+971 FGRNVPETAN
-983 ESANPFGPQYNL
+983 AGESENPFGLSQGE
-995 GNAYSSQNEAE
+995 GNAYEALNRAQ
-1006 GKRRKRKTQ
+1006 GVGAGARRKRNSRKTQ
-1015 KRKGLKRSNNRR
+1015 KRKAGRR

>member
-11 KRLKPEGDLRSKA
+11 KRLKPEGHLRSKA
-24 QRVIHGLH
+24 QQVIHGLH
-32 GKKSPKIQQINPKNP
+32 GKKSPKNP
-47 VVLIA
+47 VVIIA
-52 EKIGE
+52 EKVVE
-57 GIKQVVEEV
+57 GIKKVVDEV

-73 SSQQQ
+73 SSQQE
-78 VKMSALEQFRQLQA
+78 VKMSALDQFRQLQA

-97 ADKKAEV
+97 AEGKEKA

-111 EQVQGLHGSTVSVDE
+111 SQIEGLRGSTVSVDE
-126 TGRLAGREL
+126 TGRLAGRGLSPEI
-135 PQAVRNKLRAT
+135 RNRLRAA
-146 QGSVAPRK
+146 QASGSSVVPTR
-154 SVSPPKPAP
+154 SVSPPKWTMLPT
-163 KLSLSAANEKRAKAV
+163 AANEKRAKAV
-178 RNYLQAGQKGR
+178 RNYLMP
-189 RRSVYLQSN
+189 RSRPSSPQSN
-198 DAEEAPGSEENVS
+198 EEAEGAPGSEENVS
-211 NNQKGMSSQN
+211 NNQKGMASQN

-251 NAVEAAVANA
+251 NAVTNAVANA

-266 APAAAAAAEEAVVAA
+266 GQVAAAAAEQAVVAA
-281 GGNVQQAAAASGAAS
+281 GGNVEQAAVASEAAS
-296 ENAGA
+296 A
-301 NAEAD
+301 NADAE
-306 RIEQEAAAQ
+306 RIEKEAAAQ

-336 AVASGAS
+336 AVASGAP

-355 GSPAAAANASAAAN
+355 GSPAAAANAGAVASN
-369 AGAANRLAALSPV
+369 TGAANRLAALSGV
-382 LPPSNGGSPGA
+382 LPPSNGASPGA

-403 DTASAAAAPAR
+403 GAASAAATNS
-414 LNVPGLATSP
+414 LVVPGPATSP
-424 VPIAGGAPCPP
+424 VNQPAAGCPP
-435 VGLTPGTYTTT
+435 VGLAPGTYAAT
-446 VQEQGGATVATFMRT
+446 VQRTMTGETAVTFKSTGPQG
-461 GDLKGS
+461 KGTS
-467 AWSMPGFGM
+467 WSMPGFS
-476 PKFGLRSGKGK
+476 FGSGKGK
-487 TVEEQVKEEPKA
+487 TVEQQVKEQPKA
-499 YTWKGVNLGKYLAGL
+499 WTFKGINFGESL
-514 KGFSIDLTPLLT
+514 KGLRGFMIDLTPLLI
-526 ALETVGTVA
+526 ALQAVGTVA
-535 GGAVAGAVYSTVYGT
+535 GGAVGAAVGAPMF
-550 VYGAYLIGQGF
+550 GAYILGQGF
-561 VLVGLALA
+561 VLVGLAMA
-569 GAFQAIAGY
+569 GAFQALAGL

-600 MKKLAKAIS
+600 MKKLSKAIS
-609 EYQTLNKQGIQ
+609 EYQSLNKQGIQ

-662 KAAAKDLAR
+662 KMAAKGIAK

-677 FNKLSKEQQDKV
+677 FSKLSKEQQDSV
-689 DTALEP
+689 DTQLAP
-695 IKPVSALPN
+695 IQPAEATPYVSTGLN
-704 VGGRNLTVNRQQS
+704 SNRKYS
-717 AAINE
+717 AEINE

-732 LVEKMYLAAAAL
+732 LVEKMYLSAAAL

-792 MWNKTQKYRSNAASY
+792 MFNKTQKYRSNVASY

-820 RIGSMFTRKVNA
+820 RIGSMFTRKTNA

-839 YVPGVIGSNRYTN
+839 YVPGAIGSNRYTN

-881 AFSRKPSAAVQK
+881 VFKRKPS
-893 LTAAPAN
+893 
-900 GQNNGAFNRVNPMRN
+900 
-915 AFTSPQAAA
+915 SPLSSTPPAAA
-924 VGQPTQVQP
+924 RNELSNLRQIAANRGEQPTNFPIENNPSGSASNVVYRGNP
-933 RPGAGAVQPASR
+933 TVSSGRPG
-945 GLVGRV
+945 
-951 RNAFGLRGLTL
+951 FLRGLTL
-962 KRKPEQYNG
+962 PFTG
-971 FGRNEALPRSTN
+971 FGKKNTAKAQDRRENQRRARLGMAPKYRGSGNENNLSNENLNANTLTPPSGGLTLRSPSPP
-983 ESANPFGPQYNL
+983 SARAQ
-995 GNAYSSQNEAE
+995 
-1006 GKRRKRKTQ
+1006 RKTQ
-1015 KRKGLKRSNNRR
+1015 KRKAGRR